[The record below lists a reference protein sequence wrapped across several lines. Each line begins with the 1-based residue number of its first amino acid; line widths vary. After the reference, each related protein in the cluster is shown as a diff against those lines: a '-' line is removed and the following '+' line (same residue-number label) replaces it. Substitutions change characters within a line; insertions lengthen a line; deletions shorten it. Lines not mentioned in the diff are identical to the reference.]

1 MIYSLTGK
9 VSMIDE
15 NMIVVDT
22 GSMAFEV
29 ICSSYTA
36 YKLSEIQEPQTVL
49 PLLVLSDAS
58 FHLSF
63 QKDIFGKPSVTKKG
77 QTQIKPVPHFATDTK
92 PR

>member
-29 ICSSYTA
+29 ICSSYAA
-36 YKLSEIQEPQTVL
+36 YKLSEKQEPQTVL
-49 PLLVLSDAS
+49 TYLQVREDGMSLFGFLDKKEKLLFND
-58 FHLSF
+58 
-63 QKDIFGKPSVTKKG
+63 
-77 QTQIKPVPHFATDTK
+77 
-92 PR
+92 